1 MTPITDPSHSAVA
14 KLLKLRCS
22 YSSAVMIYLK
32 NQHKRIIERG
42 KTVRTIGKWGAQSM
56 GEVRLLIADGNSETR
71 KRIAEMAENDG
82 YTADVAA
89 DGIAALKL
97 FRRHEYAIFVLEG
110 TLPELDGWHVCSQI
124 RKASDAPILVLSERA
139 GEEDKLSFFR
149 IGADDYIAKPFS
161 LRELSARIKVF
172 LRRTQNSPIIRRIT
186 FDGLCIDTISR
197 TVYVD
202 GNAVPLTPREYNLL
216 LFLAS
221 NPHRAFSR
229 EAILNEVW
237 GEDYVGTDRTVDTH
251 IKSLREGI
259 KPYQDFISTIWSYGY
274 MFKV

>member
-1 MTPITDPSHSAVA
+1 
-14 KLLKLRCS
+14 
-22 YSSAVMIYLK
+22 
-32 NQHKRIIERG
+32 
-42 KTVRTIGKWGAQSM
+42 M
-56 GEVRLLIADGNSETR
+56 GEVRLLIADGDSEIR
-71 KRIAEMAENDG
+71 KQIAEMADSDG
-82 YTADVAA
+82 YTADVAV

-97 FRRHEYAIFVLEG
+97 FRRHEYAIIVLDG
-110 TLPELDGWHVCSQI
+110 VLPELDGWHVCAQI
-124 RKASDAPILVLSERA
+124 RKTSDVPILVVSERA
-139 GEEDKLSFFR
+139 SEEDKLLFFR
-149 IGADDYIAKPFS
+149 IGVDDYIAKPFS
-161 LRELSARIKVF
+161 VRELSARVKVF
-172 LRRTQNSPIIRRIT
+172 LHRTQSNPTIRRIT

-202 GNAVPLTPREYNLL
+202 GNAVSLTPREYSLL

-259 KPYQDFISTIWSYGY
+259 KPYQDFISTVWSYGY
-274 MFKV
+274 MFKA

>member
-1 MTPITDPSHSAVA
+1 
-14 KLLKLRCS
+14 
-22 YSSAVMIYLK
+22 
-32 NQHKRIIERG
+32 
-42 KTVRTIGKWGAQSM
+42 M
-56 GEVRLLIADGNSETR
+56 GEVRLLIADGDSETR
-71 KRIAEMAENDG
+71 NRIAEMAQADG
-82 YTADVAA
+82 YSVDLAA

-97 FRRHEYAIFVLEG
+97 FRRHEYAIIILGGV
-110 TLPELDGWHVCSQI
+110 LPELDGWHVCGQI
-124 RKASDAPILVLSERA
+124 RKTCDAPILVVSERT

-149 IGADDYIAKPFS
+149 AGVDDYIVKPFS
-161 LRELSARIKVF
+161 PRELSARIKVF
-172 LRRTQNSPIIRRIT
+172 LRRTQASPAIRRIT
-186 FDGLCIDTISR
+186 FDGMCIDTDSH

-202 GNAVPLTPREYNLL
+202 GNPVALTPREYNLL

-259 KPYQDFISTIWSYGY
+259 KPYQDFIATVWSYGY
-274 MFKV
+274 MFKG